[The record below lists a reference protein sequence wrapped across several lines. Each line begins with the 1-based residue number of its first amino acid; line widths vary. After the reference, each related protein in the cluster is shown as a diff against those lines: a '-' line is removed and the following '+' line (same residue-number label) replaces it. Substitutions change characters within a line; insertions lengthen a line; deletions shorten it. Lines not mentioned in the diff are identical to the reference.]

1 MTIPEKSNTSPD
13 ASLAELLEKRSA
25 GPLSGR
31 RRWILGAV
39 ILAVAVAV
47 AMAALRSGRR
57 APGPRYTTEPAT
69 RGRLIVKVSATGNL
83 QPTNKVEV
91 SSELSGIVSEV
102 LVDENDRVKK
112 GQVLA
117 RLDLSKLQDTVTRS
131 RANLAAAEAQV
142 LQAQATVEEARAQ
155 VTRFKQVAELSGGKV
170 PSRSELATAEANQQ
184 RAEAT
189 LASARA
195 SVTQARANSRSD
207 ETDLAKASVRS
218 PIDGVVLTRKV
229 EPGQTVAAALQA
241 PVLFTLAED
250 LSRMKLQVDVDE
262 ADVGQVRVGQEA
274 TFTVDAWPGRRYTGT
289 ITRVGF
295 GSQTKDNV
303 VSYPTV
309 IAVDNGDLSLR
320 PGMTGTADI
329 VTVTKDDALLVPNAA
344 LRFIPATQG
353 TPTEGA
359 SGGLVGKLMP
369 RPPTQAPRQTA
380 AALGGTPKVWALRDG
395 RADPIE
401 LQTGATN
408 GQVTEV
414 AGGTLTAGTQLITE
428 AQEDQP

>member
-1 MTIPEKSNTSPD
+1 MTTVPEKSNPSPD
-13 ASLAELLEKRSA
+13 SSLAALLEKRSA
-25 GPLSGR
+25 GPLSR
-31 RRWILGAV
+31 RKRWIVGAV
-39 ILAVAVAV
+39 LLAVAAV
-47 AMAALRSGRR
+47 VVIGAVRPGGQP
-57 APGPRYTTEPAT
+57 PGPRYTTEPAT
-69 RGRLIVKVSATGNL
+69 RGRLVVKVSATGNL

-91 SSELSGIVSEV
+91 SSELSGIVAEV

-117 RLDLSKLQDTVTRS
+117 RLDLSKLQDAVTKS
-131 RANLAAAEAQV
+131 RASLAAAEAQV
-142 LQAQATVEEARAQ
+142 LQAQATAEEVGTQ
-155 VTRFKQVAELSGGKV
+155 LTRYRQVAEQSGGKV
-170 PSRSELATAEANQQ
+170 PSKIELATAEANLK
-184 RAEAT
+184 RAEANE
-189 LASARA
+189 AGARA
-195 SVTQARANSRSD
+195 SVTQARANLQSD
-207 ETDLAKASVRS
+207 ETNLAKASIRS
-218 PIDGVVLTRKV
+218 PIDGIVLTRKV
-229 EPGQTVAAALQA
+229 EPGQTVAATLQA

-250 LSRMKLQVDVDE
+250 LAKMKLQVDVDE

-309 IAVDNGDLSLR
+309 IVVDNRDLTLR

-344 LRFIPATQG
+344 LRFTPATQPPEAG
-353 TPTEGA
+353 GS
-359 SGGLVGKLMP
+359 SGGLVSKLMP
-369 RPPTQAPRQTA
+369 RPPTQVPKQTTVT
-380 AALGGTPKVWALRDG
+380 GGTPKVWALRDG
-395 RADPIE
+395 RPEPIE

-414 AGGTLTAGTQLITE
+414 VGGTLTPGTALITE
-428 AQEDQP
+428 AQDAKP